1 MSQLYQRQ
9 LIKSNY
15 FTGKFLSQ
23 TNLFINFLSSNNYK
37 HKYSILTMFIIRVIM
52 TLNLGELLSLMNE
65 INDEINP
72 L

>member
-1 MSQLYQRQ
+1 
-9 LIKSNY
+9 
-15 FTGKFLSQ
+15 
-23 TNLFINFLSSNNYK
+23 
-37 HKYSILTMFIIRVIM
+37 MFIIRVIM